1 MRWPTAL
8 AAGTVALALVATAA
22 CGGDDDEGAGAAGG
36 GDRPEATAGPAEP
49 APIEVLVT
57 NDDGFAAE
65 GIDTLVEALRD
76 EPAVELTVVAPATQ
90 QSGTGGQET
99 AGEVASRE
107 ETTRSGFPATAVE
120 GFPSDSV
127 RVALDELGLEPDVV
141 ISGINEGQNLG
152 PVVDLSGT
160 VGAAR
165 AAVRAGVPALAVSQG
180 LGSPPD
186 YPAAAE
192 LVLDWFAENRDALAA
207 GEVPADVVVNLNVP
221 SCPSG
226 ELRGTV
232 EVAPGTSGDPLG
244 ASDCTATTEGH
255 ADDVSAFLDGFA
267 TYSEVPAEPAA

>member
-1 MRWPTAL
+1 MRWPTAV
-8 AAGTVALALVATAA
+8 AAWALALTLVATSA
-22 CGGDDDEGAGAAGG
+22 CGGDDDDGSSAPEGD
-36 GDRPEATAGPAEP
+36 DRPEAPAERAEP
-49 APIEVLVT
+49 APVEVLVV
-57 NDDGFAAE
+57 NDDGFDAA
-65 GIDTLVEALRD
+65 GIDTLVEALRG

-99 AGEVASRE
+99 AGELTSRE
-107 ETTRSGFPATAVE
+107 ATTASGFPATAVE

-127 RVALDELGLEPDVV
+127 RVAFDELGLEPDVV

-152 PVVDLSGT
+152 PLVDLSGT

-165 AAVRAGVPALAVSQG
+165 AALREGVPALAVSQG

-192 LVLDWFAENRDALAA
+192 LVLEWFAENREALAA
-207 GEVPADVVVNLNVP
+207 GEAPADVVVNLNVP

-226 ELRGTV
+226 ELRGAV
-232 EVAPGTSGDPLG
+232 EVASGTSGDPLG
-244 ASDCTATTEGH
+244 ASDCTATTEDH
-255 ADDVSAFLDGFA
+255 ADDVSAFLDGYA

>member
-1 MRWPTAL
+1 V
-8 AAGTVALALVATAA
+8 AAGALALTLVATSA
-22 CGGDDDEGAGAAGG
+22 CGGDDDGGSSAPEGD
-36 GDRPEATAGPAEP
+36 DRSEAPAEP
-49 APIEVLVT
+49 APVEVLVV
-57 NDDGFAAE
+57 NDDGFDAE
-65 GIDTLVEALRD
+65 GIDTLVEALRG

-107 ETTRSGFPATAVE
+107 ATTASGFPVTAVE

-127 RVALDELGLEPDVV
+127 RVAFDELGLEPDVV

-152 PVVDLSGT
+152 PLVDLSGT

-165 AAVRAGVPALAVSQG
+165 AALREGVPALAVSQG

-186 YPAAAE
+186 YPAAAD
-192 LVLDWFAENRDALAA
+192 LVLEWFAENREALAA
-207 GEVPADVVVNLNVP
+207 GEAPADVVVNLNVP

-226 ELRGTV
+226 ELRGAV
-232 EVAPGTSGDPLG
+232 EVASATSGDPLG
-244 ASDCTATTEGH
+244 ASDCGATTEDH